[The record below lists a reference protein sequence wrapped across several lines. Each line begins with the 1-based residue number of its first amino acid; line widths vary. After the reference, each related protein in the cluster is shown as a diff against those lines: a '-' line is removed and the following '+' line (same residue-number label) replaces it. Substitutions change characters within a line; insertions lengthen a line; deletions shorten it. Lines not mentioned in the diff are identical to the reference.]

1 MSKYYLVDSG
11 YPNKKGFLAPYK
23 GQKYHIPD
31 FQRGHIP
38 TGRKEVFNHAH
49 SSIRNT
55 VERTFGVYKMKWRVT
70 GHIPSFPG
78 EKQKKI
84 IIACMALHNFIR
96 DSALSDELFER
107 CDEDEDYIPEDE
119 DYIPPVASSGGGE
132 YNGVAIDDGDM
143 CAFRDFIADS
153 LMAARE

>member
-1 MSKYYLVDSG
+1 MDIGWPGSAHDSRVFNDTLSRYSDEFPHPPEGKYYLVDSG

-23 GQKYHIPD
+23 GQKYHVPD
-31 FQRGHIP
+31 FQRGHI
-38 TGRKEVFNHAH
+38 
-49 SSIRNT
+49 I
-55 VERTFGVYKMKWRVT
+55 
-70 GHIPSFPG
+70 
-78 EKQKKI
+78 
-84 IIACMALHNFIR
+84 
-96 DSALSDELFER
+96 LFER